1 MIEIYF
7 LADLIVVIK
16 EKKHPKFKRT
26 NEGKDLVYIHTIS
39 LVEAL
44 RSEPVEINSLD
55 DRKIIITM
63 DEIISPQTIKLI
75 KGEGMPIYNK
85 ADPIQGLL
93 FREKRGDL
101 YIKFDI
107 VFPKFID
114 PEKKEEIISL
124 LEN

>member
-1 MIEIYF
+1 LIY
-7 LADLIVVIK
+7 
-16 EKKHPKFKRT
+16 
-26 NEGKDLVYIHTIS
+26 NHTIS
-39 LVEAL
+39 LIEAL
-44 RSEPVEINSLD
+44 KSDPVEVNSLD
-55 DRKIIITM
+55 DRKLIITM

-85 ADPIQGLL
+85 DDPIKSLL
-93 FREKRGDL
+93 FRETRGDL
-101 YIKFDI
+101 YLKFVI

>member
-1 MIEIYF
+1 
-7 LADLIVVIK
+7 LIVVVK
-16 EKKHPKFKRT
+16 ETKHPKFKRT
-26 NEGKDLVYIHTIS
+26 NEGKDLVYIQTIS
-39 LVEAL
+39 LIEAL
-44 RSEPVEINSLD
+44 KSEPVEINSLD
-55 DRKIIITM
+55 DRKLIITM

-75 KGEGMPIYNK
+75 KGEGMPIFNK
-85 ADPIQGLL
+85 TDPIQGLL

-107 VFPKFID
+107 IFPKFID